1 MFVLP
6 VQVHAL
12 YTLLMPVQGALA
24 LSEAQTAAAELQS
37 DAGVLELAPPPPQ
50 LPGLMRHNPG
60 LAAQLLLRLADAPEV
75 GCWLLLRHTSCMSH
89 RCSHN
94 AKSH

>member
-1 MFVLP
+1 MLP
-6 VQVHAL
+6 VHAHAL
-12 YTLLMPVQGALA
+12 HGSLLPVQGALA

-37 DAGVLELAPPPPQ
+37 DAHGVMELAPPPPQ